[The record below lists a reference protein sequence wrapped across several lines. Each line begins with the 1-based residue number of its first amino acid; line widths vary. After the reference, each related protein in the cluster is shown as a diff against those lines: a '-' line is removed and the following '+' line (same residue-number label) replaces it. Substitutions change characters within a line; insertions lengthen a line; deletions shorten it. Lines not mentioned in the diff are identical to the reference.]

1 VCENQVADV
10 TLEPFAGVRCAE
22 CGRPWLRLDDERSR
36 GYRADIEEEQPE
48 VVFYCPE
55 CAQREF
61 KD

>member
-1 VCENQVADV
+1 MGCDSVMSDWRA
-10 TLEPFAGVRCAE
+10 
-22 CGRPWLRLDDERSR
+22 
-36 GYRADIEEEQPE
+36 YRADIEEEQPE